1 MDDVE
6 LESSVIRS
14 LAYDGEA
21 ETCDVRFTSGRVYR
35 YWGIPRSVFEWWSRT
50 PEKGA
55 FFNRKVRDAYPY
67 RELDTEASRAVADQ
81 DLEALLAASLK
92 ETTRDP
98 D

>member
-1 MDDVE
+1 VDEVE

-14 LAYDGEA
+14 IAYDDDA
-21 ETCDVRFTSGRVYR
+21 QTCDVRFTSGRVYR
-35 YWGIPRSVFEWWSRT
+35 YAGIPRSVFEWWSRT

-67 RELDTEASRAVADQ
+67 RELHNAQSEAARDQ
-81 DLEALLAASLK
+81 DLEALLAASLSST
-92 ETTRDP
+92 ESD